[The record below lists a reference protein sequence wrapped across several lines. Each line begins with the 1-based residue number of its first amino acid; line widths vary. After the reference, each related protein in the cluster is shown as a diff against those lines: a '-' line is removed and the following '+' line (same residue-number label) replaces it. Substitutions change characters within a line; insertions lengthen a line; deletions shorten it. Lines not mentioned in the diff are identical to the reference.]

1 MKDLIEMLPQIIVP
15 FILGG
20 IFMYTFNS
28 VSLHQS
34 HDDHETN
41 WFFYYLV
48 GFIIQTAA
56 SAIRNHLVSQ
66 YDIHCISVVF
76 YGIICVVVIL
86 IAFVCA
92 KLFRSSIFA
101 SVRAKLGIHTT
112 FEKNYWTD
120 LNDVERGT
128 RVMAHL
134 NDSDT
139 YIEGELRYLE
149 SNARFPQIALANY
162 SIFQGD
168 MELEDRSQDNSMLIS
183 VDTQKCDFI
192 ELKYGAKSRMLI
204 NKVI

>member
-56 SAIRNHLVSQ
+56 SAVRSYLASQ

-92 KLFRSSIFA
+92 KLFRSSVFA
-101 SVRAKLGIHTT
+101 SVRAKLGIHDT

-120 LNDVERGT
+120 LNDAERGT
-128 RVMAHL
+128 RVRVHL

-139 YIEGELRYLE
+139 YIEGRLQYLE
-149 SNARFPQIALANY
+149 SNTRFPQIALANY
-162 SIFQGD
+162 SISQGD
-168 MELEDRSQDNSMLIS
+168 IDLEDRSQDNMLIS

-192 ELKYGAKSRMLI
+192 ELKYDSKSRTLI
-204 NKVI
+204 TKVI